1 LHFAD
6 QSQSASNG
14 MEKKYLI
21 VNNGSASGKYAIYK
35 ETGEK
40 IISAHLELDEKD
52 YICTFEMNDLSD
64 SINISKSDFED
75 GLNFSLSNF
84 ISRGALK
91 DKKEICAVG
100 VRVVAPGL
108 YFLENKITDSVYEK
122 KMLEAREKAPLH
134 ISMTIEDVRRL
145 KKIFNKIPIVGISD
159 SSFHESMSKSVERY
173 AISKE
178 ITEKYEVQR
187 YGYHGISVKSIL
199 FKLGGMLGP
208 LPRRIIICHLGGGV
222 SITAVKDCKSFETS
236 MGFTPLEGA
245 VMATRAGDIDPGA
258 ISYLS
263 EKLGIA
269 GEKLRDFLNNK
280 CGLLGVSG
288 KSSSVKDL
296 FKLESEGDKDAK
308 LALDIYVHR
317 IKKYI
322 GAYHTVMGGT
332 DMLIFSATV
341 GERSFLMR
349 NRICE
354 GLDVLGIRIDKD
366 KNERSEGINSDITGT
381 GSRTKVMVVKTD
393 EMTQIARD
401 MRSILS
407 GKPEPLGCGI
417 FSK

>member
-1 LHFAD
+1 MD
-6 QSQSASNG
+6 
-14 MEKKYLI
+14 KKYLI

-35 ETGEK
+35 EDGEK
-40 IISAHLELDEKD
+40 IISAHLEVDEKD
-52 YICTFEMNDLSD
+52 YVCTFETPD
-64 SINISKSDFED
+64 SSEIVEVTKSDFEN
-75 GLNFSLSNF
+75 GLKYALNNF
-84 ISRGALK
+84 ISRGAIKNK
-91 DKKEICAVG
+91 DEISAIA

-108 YFLENKITDSVYEK
+108 FFLQNKIIDSVYEK
-122 KMLEAREKAPLH
+122 KMLEAKEKAPLH
-134 ISMTIEDVRRL
+134 ISLTIHEVAHL
-145 KKIFNKIPIVGISD
+145 KKEFNKIPIVGISD
-159 SSFHESMSKSVERY
+159 SAFHESMLKSVERY

-199 FKLGGMLGP
+199 FRLAGMLGP
-208 LPRRIIICHLGGGV
+208 LPRRIIICHLGGGASV
-222 SITAVKDCKSFETS
+222 TAIKDCRSFETS

-263 EKLGIA
+263 EKLGIR
-269 GEKLRDFLNNK
+269 GEKLRNFLNYE

-322 GAYHTVMGGT
+322 GAYYTILGGA
-332 DMLIFSATV
+332 DMIVFSATV
-341 GERSFLMR
+341 GERSYQMR
-349 NRICE
+349 ARICE
-354 GLDVLGIRIDKD
+354 GLGILGINIDKD
-366 KNERSEGINSDITGT
+366 KNERVEGKNADISNT
-381 GSRTKVMVVKTD
+381 GSKVKIMVIKTD
-393 EMTQIARD
+393 EMSQMARD
-401 MRSILS
+401 VGPVLT
-407 GKPEPLGCGI
+407 GKSQALGCGI

>member
-1 LHFAD
+1 
-6 QSQSASNG
+6 

-40 IISAHLELDEKD
+40 IISAHLEIDETD
-52 YICTFEMNDLSD
+52 YLCTFESGYLSD
-64 SINISKSDFED
+64 TINITKKDFEN
-75 GLNFSLSNF
+75 GLDFSLNNF
-84 ISRGALK
+84 ISREAIKNIG
-91 DKKEICAVG
+91 DISAVA
-100 VRVVAPGL
+100 VRIVAPGL
-108 YFLENKITDSVYEK
+108 YFLHNKVIDKVFEE

-134 ISMTIEDVRRL
+134 ISMAIEEVKRL
-145 KKIFNKIPIVGISD
+145 KKVFGKVPLVGISD

-187 YGYHGISVKSIL
+187 YGYHGTSVKSIL
-199 FKLGGMLGP
+199 YKLGEMLGP
-208 LPRRIIICHLGGGV
+208 LPRKIIVCHLGGGV
-222 SITAVKDCKSFETS
+222 SITAVKDCRSFETS

-263 EKLGIA
+263 ERLGIR
-269 GEKLRDFLNNK
+269 GEKLRNFLNNE

-322 GAYHTVMGGT
+322 GAYYTVMGGA
-332 DMLIFSATV
+332 DMLVFSATV
-341 GERSFLMR
+341 GERSFEMR
-349 NRICE
+349 ERICD
-354 GLDVLGIRIDKD
+354 GLDVLDIRIDKE
-366 KNERSEGINSDITGT
+366 KNVRSEGINVDITGV
-381 GSRTKVMVVKTD
+381 GSRVKVMVIKTD
-393 EMTQIARD
+393 EMSQMARD
-401 MRSILS
+401 TKSVLS
-407 GKPEPLGCGI
+407 GKQDPRACGT
-417 FSK
+417 FSKFFRKS